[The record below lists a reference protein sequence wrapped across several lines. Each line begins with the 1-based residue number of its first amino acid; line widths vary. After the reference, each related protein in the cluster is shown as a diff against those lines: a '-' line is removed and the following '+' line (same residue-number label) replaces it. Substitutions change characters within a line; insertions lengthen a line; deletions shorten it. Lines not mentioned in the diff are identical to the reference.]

1 MKKLIILLVFL
12 IAFLVVWNLGSSFLA
27 RTFPNISQSI
37 SGQTENVKVVTEESV
52 TISDVKQVG
61 PSVVTVVEQA
71 PQNSGGPVQIGP
83 FQIFGLPNQNQQP
96 SAQSI
101 GSGFIVSSDGLVV
114 TSKHVVSDT
123 GAKYQITTSNNKNYN
138 VVNIY
143 RDPLNDIAIL
153 KIIDTA
159 KNTYPFVKL
168 GNSNDVKVGQ
178 NIYAIGSPLGFE
190 YSISEGIVA
199 ALRNNEKVSFTDPD
213 TYTLIEKTFDKV
225 IQITAAISPGNSGGA
240 LFSGKGEVVGITTY
254 SYGFYGNLNF
264 AIAINSFNSVIKNIN
279 FSDLDNNEEYQKK
292 REQNL
297 FNTNLKLADTYKSK
311 LYATWFYSKQ
321 IDTMKKLDT
330 FYVKQD
336 SLNKIYL
343 GKAESFY
350 NICMDLRPD
359 TFYVYQNLMDLY
371 VYTDKF
377 QKAEDLYKRIR
388 ERFDS
393 DSLLNTLSSSLA
405 EAYSTSKDYKKAL
418 SFYEKMSKIDTADN
432 FIRYQ
437 IAFLNESMKD
447 YKKAIFAYNNIIKRD
462 SNFIN
467 AYVRLGDIYYKQFK
481 DYNKSKRYLMEAMI
495 RNEMMY
501 DYGTGNVDLYYLL
514 GMIAVKE
521 NRKIDALL
529 VYIDMKKLY
538 LYNKED
544 KLKRIEL
551 LKAIQEME

>member
-1 MKKLIILLVFL
+1 MNKIKVLNYFLFSLFLFSVLSIAQDKNLTIPTTETEKKNGDLTAEEIIEQNKSALVSIWYHTNDYYSYSAYSYTYKDTVLL
-12 IAFLVVWNLGSSFLA
+12 S
-27 RTFPNISQSI
+27 
-37 SGQTENVKVVTEESV
+37 
-52 TISDVKQVG
+52 
-61 PSVVTVVEQA
+61 
-71 PQNSGGPVQIGP
+71 
-83 FQIFGLPNQNQQP
+83 
-96 SAQSI
+96 
-101 GSGFIVSSDGLVV
+101 GSGFIFTKEGLVGTNNHVIAGFDSLFIKTSDG
-114 TSKHVVSDT
+114 TF
-123 GAKYQITTSNNKNYN
+123 YN
-138 VVNIY
+138 AEIVYVEEK
-143 RDPLNDIAIL
+143 NDIAIL
-153 KIIDTA
+153 RILDSA
-159 KNTYPFVKL
+159 KKTYPFVKL
-168 GNSNDVKVGQ
+168 GNSNDMKVGQ
-178 NIYAIGSPLGFE
+178 SIYAIGSPLGFE

-199 ALRNNEKVSFTDPD
+199 ALRDNEKVSFTDPD

-240 LFSGKGEVVGITTY
+240 LFNGKGEVIGITTY

-264 AIAINSFNSVIKNIN
+264 AIAINSFNGIIKNIN
-279 FSDLDNNEEYQKK
+279 FSDLDNNEDYQKK
-292 REQNL
+292 RQLNL

-321 IDTMKKLDT
+321 IDTMKKIDT

-336 SLNKIYL
+336 SLNKTYL
-343 GKAESFY
+343 SKAETHY
-350 NICMDLRPD
+350 NICLDLKPD
-359 TFYVYQNLMDLY
+359 TFYVYQSLMDLY

-377 QKAEDLYKRIR
+377 QKAEDLYKKIR

-418 SFYEKMSKIDTADN
+418 MFYEKMSKIDTADN

-437 IAFLNESMKD
+437 IAFINESMKN
-447 YKKAIFAYNNIIKRD
+447 YKKAITAYNNIIKRD
-462 SNFIN
+462 SNYIN
-467 AYVRLGDIYYKQFK
+467 AYVRLGDIYYKQYK
-481 DYNKSKRYLMEAMI
+481 DYNKSKKYLTEAMV
-495 RNEMMY
+495 RNEMIY

-538 LYNKED
+538 LYSKED

-551 LKAIQEME
+551 LKAIQEMD

>member
-1 MKKLIILLVFL
+1 LNNSRLKYHFLFFILLFAC
-12 IAFLVVWNLGSSFLA
+12 IANSQDKNLTVPTTELEKKNGDLTAEEIIEQNKPALV
-27 RTFPNISQSI
+27 SI
-37 SGQTENVKVVTEESV
+37 WYHTNDYYSYSAYTYTYK
-52 TISDVKQVG
+52 D
-61 PSVVTVVEQA
+61 TVLL
-71 PQNSGGPVQIGP
+71 S
-83 FQIFGLPNQNQQP
+83 
-96 SAQSI
+96 
-101 GSGFIVSSDGLVV
+101 GSGFIFTKEGLVGTNNHVIAGFDSLFVKTSDG
-114 TSKHVVSDT
+114 TF
-123 GAKYQITTSNNKNYN
+123 YN
-138 VVNIY
+138 AEIVYVEEK
-143 RDPLNDIAIL
+143 NDIAIL
-153 KIIDTA
+153 RIIDTT

-264 AIAINSFNSVIKNIN
+264 AIAINSFNSIVKNIN

-321 IDTMKKLDT
+321 IDTMKKIDT

-343 GKAESFY
+343 GKAETFY
-350 NICMDLRPD
+350 NACLDLKPD

-377 QKAEDLYKRIR
+377 QKAEDLYKKIR

-418 SFYEKMSKIDTADN
+418 SFYEKMSRIDTADN

-447 YKKAIFAYNNIIKRD
+447 YKKAINAYNNIIKRD

-481 DYNKSKRYLMEAMI
+481 DYDKSKKYLTEAMI
-495 RNEMMY
+495 RNEMNY

-521 NRKIDALL
+521 KRKIDALL

-544 KLKRIEL
+544 KMKRIEL
-551 LKAIQEME
+551 FKAIQEME

>member
-1 MKKLIILLVFL
+1 LKKIKTTYCLLIYVLLFSCF
-12 IAFLVVWNLGSSFLA
+12 AFAQDKNLTIPNTEQEKKNGDLTAEEIIEQNKSALV
-27 RTFPNISQSI
+27 SI
-37 SGQTENVKVVTEESV
+37 WYHTNDYYSYSAYSYSYK
-52 TISDVKQVG
+52 D
-61 PSVVTVVEQA
+61 TVLL
-71 PQNSGGPVQIGP
+71 S
-83 FQIFGLPNQNQQP
+83 
-96 SAQSI
+96 
-101 GSGFIVSSDGLVV
+101 GSGFIFTKEGLVGTNNHVIAGFDSLFVKTSDG
-114 TSKHVVSDT
+114 TF
-123 GAKYQITTSNNKNYN
+123 YN
-138 VVNIY
+138 AEIVYVEEK
-143 RDPLNDIAIL
+143 NDIAIL

-159 KNTYPFVKL
+159 KKEYPFVKL
-168 GNSNDVKVGQ
+168 GNSSDVKVGQ

-199 ALRNNEKVSFTDPD
+199 ALRENEKVSFTDPD

-240 LFSGKGEVVGITTY
+240 LFSGKGEVIGITTY

-264 AIAINSFNSVIKNIN
+264 AIAINSFNNILKNIN
-279 FSDLDNNEEYQKK
+279 FTDLDHNEDYQKK
-292 REQNL
+292 RELNL

-311 LYATWFYSKQ
+311 LYSTWFYSKQ
-321 IDTMKKLDT
+321 IDTMKKIDT

-343 GKAESFY
+343 GKAETYY
-350 NICMDLRPD
+350 NTCMELRPD

-377 QKAEDLYKRIR
+377 QKAEDLYKKIR

-418 SFYEKMSKIDTADN
+418 TFYEKMSKIDTADN

-437 IAFLNESMKD
+437 IAFLNESIKD
-447 YKKAIFAYNNIIKRD
+447 YKKAISTYNGIIKRD

-467 AYVRLGDIYYKQFK
+467 AYVRLGDIYYKQYK
-481 DYNKSKRYLMEAMI
+481 DYDKAKKYLTEAMI
-495 RNEMMY
+495 RNEMIY
-501 DYGTGNVDLYYLL
+501 DYGTGNIDLYYLL

-551 LKAIQEME
+551 LKAIQAME

>member
-1 MKKLIILLVFL
+1 LNNSRLKYHFLFFILLFVC
-12 IAFLVVWNLGSSFLA
+12 IANSQDKNLTVPTTELEKKNGDLTAEEIIEQNKPALV
-27 RTFPNISQSI
+27 SI
-37 SGQTENVKVVTEESV
+37 WYHTNDYYSYSAYTYTYK
-52 TISDVKQVG
+52 D
-61 PSVVTVVEQA
+61 TVLL
-71 PQNSGGPVQIGP
+71 S
-83 FQIFGLPNQNQQP
+83 
-96 SAQSI
+96 
-101 GSGFIVSSDGLVV
+101 GSGFIFTKEGLVGTNNHVIAGFDSLFVKTSDG
-114 TSKHVVSDT
+114 TF
-123 GAKYQITTSNNKNYN
+123 YN
-138 VVNIY
+138 AEIVYVEEK
-143 RDPLNDIAIL
+143 NDIAIL
-153 KIIDTA
+153 RIIDTT

-264 AIAINSFNSVIKNIN
+264 AIAINSFNSIVKNIN

-321 IDTMKKLDT
+321 IDTMKKIDT

-343 GKAESFY
+343 GKAETFY
-350 NICMDLRPD
+350 NACLDLKPD

-377 QKAEDLYKRIR
+377 QKAEDLYKKIR

-418 SFYEKMSKIDTADN
+418 SFYEKMSRIDTADN

-447 YKKAIFAYNNIIKRD
+447 YKKAINAYNNIIKRD

-481 DYNKSKRYLMEAMI
+481 DYDKSKKYLTEAMI
-495 RNEMMY
+495 RNEMNY

-521 NRKIDALL
+521 KRKIDALL

-544 KLKRIEL
+544 KMKRIEL
-551 LKAIQEME
+551 FKAIQEME